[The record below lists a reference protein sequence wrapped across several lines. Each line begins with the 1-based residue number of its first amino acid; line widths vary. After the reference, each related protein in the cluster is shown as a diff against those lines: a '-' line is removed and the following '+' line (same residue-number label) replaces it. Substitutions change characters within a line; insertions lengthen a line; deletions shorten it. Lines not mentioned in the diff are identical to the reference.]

1 MFKIINTTG
10 LNKGIVGLL
19 HILLLLSSSI
29 LANYYFGSI
38 GVWPIDTFAFFDSAN
53 FINKGFLPVRD
64 YWTSNGF
71 LVDFIQSVFFK
82 VLGVNWSVYLLQ
94 SSIINFLFTYFT
106 YKFLKNEG
114 LNSNS
119 SLFYSFFVSILAYP
133 SIGAPFPDHHSLL
146 LSIIGIYLL
155 IFAIKNNRFIIWFSI
170 PFILVLAF
178 LCKQTPSAFFIIIIS
193 IYLFC
198 FSIYKKDYYLFIPII
213 LSSIITILIFVFFL
227 FLNEINFQDFL
238 IQYIFF
244 PLTIGSE
251 RAESLSFYSFFY
263 KLITELKFFLIA
275 VLILII
281 QIIKDF
287 NLNNKKFQS
296 IFDSNFIFLL
306 VVIVVIINQNL
317 IKNQNIIFFLLP
329 ILFGLIQ
336 VKINKIHKF
345 RNTLIFLVILLNIFI
360 SVKYHY
366 RFNVDRKFIEL
377 ENVDKSLSINSSA
390 ISSRLKG
397 LKWITISSS
406 NEIKNEAQLLK
417 DSINFLQNNKDESL
431 IISYYQ
437 FILTDIDHSFYPPNR
452 WHTDDGVSYPLKTNK
467 FYPLYKSFYKEKLAK
482 YKIKKIFPLYPL
494 NENDFNFVL
503 DKDCIK
509 TTKINK
515 LLLKH
520 DLLKCFENE
529 Q

>member
-263 KLITELKFFLIA
+263 KLITELKFF
-275 VLILII
+275 
-281 QIIKDF
+281 F
-287 NLNNKKFQS
+287 NS
-296 IFDSNFIFLL
+296 G
-306 VVIVVIINQNL
+306 IN
-317 IKNQNIIFFLLP
+317 IDYSDYK
-329 ILFGLIQ
+329 
-336 VKINKIHKF
+336 
-345 RNTLIFLVILLNIFI
+345 
-360 SVKYHY
+360 
-366 RFNVDRKFIEL
+366 RF
-377 ENVDKSLSINSSA
+377 
-390 ISSRLKG
+390 
-397 LKWITISSS
+397 
-406 NEIKNEAQLLK
+406 
-417 DSINFLQNNKDESL
+417 
-431 IISYYQ
+431 
-437 FILTDIDHSFYPPNR
+437 
-452 WHTDDGVSYPLKTNK
+452 
-467 FYPLYKSFYKEKLAK
+467 
-482 YKIKKIFPLYPL
+482 
-494 NENDFNFVL
+494 
-503 DKDCIK
+503 
-509 TTKINK
+509 
-515 LLLKH
+515 
-520 DLLKCFENE
+520 
-529 Q
+529 